1 MDRMAA
7 CGIVAE
13 YNPFHNGHKYH
24 IDESR
29 RLSGDDIV
37 VVCMSGNYTQR
48 GELAI
53 IDKYCRAE
61 MAVMGGADLVVEL
74 PVPFSISNA
83 GYFAKAGVEI
93 LESLGVSHVSFGTE
107 ESDGKRLEEIAS
119 FIKNNEERIESLA
132 GESVKSGVSY
142 PKARADAI
150 KGLFGRD
157 VSDILEKPN
166 NILALEYL
174 KNIKN
179 SVPVFVERK
188 GAEYNDTCER
198 EGIMSAL
205 GIREKIQKTESISD
219 FVPEYVKRI
228 IENQAGYFPD
238 ETKLFDAI
246 VQKVISSDED
256 ELNQIFGAEEG
267 PGGKLKKEIRKCRT
281 CDDLVDVLKSKRY
294 TRTRINRVL
303 LNVMLG
309 LTKEDV
315 DSAKPYIRVLGFNEK
330 GAAYLKQIKKD
341 SNAVF
346 VDDINSTERN
356 HPELAKSIRTG
367 IDSTDIYNLICGR
380 DLYRY
385 SEYVV
390 KPVIFQNNK

>member
-1 MDRMAA
+1 MDRMTA

-53 IDKYCRAE
+53 IDKYNRAE

-93 LESLGVSHVSFGTE
+93 LESLDVSHVSFGTE

-132 GESVKSGVSY
+132 GESVKTGVSY

-150 KGLFGRD
+150 KELLGND
-157 VSDILEKPN
+157 ISDILEKPN

-174 KNIKN
+174 KNMKN

-188 GAEYNDTCER
+188 GAEYNEICDR
-198 EGIMSAL
+198 EGVMSAL
-205 GIREKIQKTESISD
+205 GIREKIQNGESISD
-219 FVPEYVKRI
+219 FVPEYVEKI
-228 IENQAGYFPD
+228 MENQAGCFPD
-238 ETKLFDAI
+238 RNKLFDAI

-267 PGGKLKKEIRKCRT
+267 LGGKLKKEIRKCRT

-330 GAAYLKQIKKD
+330 GAAYLKQIKKN